1 MILGRSSSAS
11 RAPEARSAC
20 SSAGE
25 PLLDLLEELDRVLEV
40 ADVAPVDLLWVD
52 AILMLLEGEADRLE
66 VRGGLGL
73 AGGVG
78 VGLVLGLDRCA
89 ALCRAHGC
97 LLGFVVDIASPFTL
111 CGRVK
116 SSRDPASTHS

>member
-52 AILMLLEGEADRLE
+52 AILMLLEGDADRLE
-66 VRGGLGL
+66 LRCGLGL
-73 AGGVG
+73 EGDVGVG
-78 VGLVLGLDRCA
+78 GGLVLGLDRCA
-89 ALCRAHGC
+89 ALCRAHGV
-97 LLGFVVDIASPFTL
+97 FVNPKVDH
-111 CGRVK
+111 
-116 SSRDPASTHS
+116 RDHAKVDHL